1 METLELTRQA
11 LHLLAP
17 FVAADAPAQTDA
29 TSPDRTTHPVAR
41 AWELIGSGVQ
51 DNPPAE
57 QALAIYRDEPDDQ
70 RNRERLARHL
80 ADHLHRQPQARD
92 ELRTIV
98 AQLQQAQPA
107 VQQGGSNPETATQTN
122 QTINNNAP
130 NQGAQGE
137 FHGPVNIT
145 HGSVDARDADFSGAQ
160 GVNISGVTINK
171 RN

>member
-1 METLELTRQA
+1 MEILDFTRHA
-11 LHLLAP
+11 LRILAP
-17 FVAADAPAQTDA
+17 FVAADAPTQPDA
-29 TSPDRTTHPVAR
+29 HTPDGVTHLAART
-41 AWELIGSGVQ
+41 WELLGSSVQ

-57 QALAIYRDEPDDQ
+57 HALAIYRNEPDDQ

-80 ADHLHRQPQARD
+80 ADHLHRQQQALD
-92 ELRTIV
+92 ELRTVV
-98 AQLQQAQPA
+98 AQLQQVQPNDPSID
-107 VQQGGSNPETATQTN
+107 SNPGTATQTN
-122 QTINNNAP
+122 QTINNDAP

-137 FHGPVNIT
+137 FHGPVNVT